1 MDNKVIR
8 KNFQNGKVSVLG
20 EARGGLLRMM
30 ILGERK
36 CLSEIAITVKEKKF
50 YNTPWGHLGG
60 SVG

>member
-36 CLSEIAITVKEKKF
+36 CSSEIAITVKEKMF
-50 YNTPWGHLGG
+50 
-60 SVG
+60 